1 MRRYKREVMEKLLKV
16 IDSMETPEHMDGV
29 RRYIDLYY
37 QQYGLQNKGILEI
50 YFRTRTNKFI

>member
-16 IDSMETPEHMDGV
+16 IDSMNKPEHMKGV

-37 QQYGLQNKGILEI
+37 QEYGLQNKGILEI
-50 YFRTRTNKFI
+50 YFRTRTEKFQ